1 MAVYSQYNPATG
13 QFEYF
18 QGAPVQSSG
27 DPSQWDWSN
36 YGQSDPQAYP
46 DYWARPDG
54 AMLARA
60 MAAGTG
66 WTAPRMP
73 QSPYGSGV
81 RYAFS
86 PYDVAQS
93 VRDNAAYLNYLNQG
107 GYYSQPAEGAG
118 GGGEWGAVGP
128 SLADRAVSFGQ
139 RALAPYAANARAAAD
154 AAQWFADT
162 GRRASE
168 AQDWAEGIY

>member
-27 DPSQWDWSN
+27 DPSQWNWSN
-36 YGQSDPQAYP
+36 YGQADPRAYP

-54 AMLARA
+54 SLLAQAMQSGL
-60 MAAGTG
+60 G
-66 WTAPRMP
+66 WTAPR
-73 QSPYGSGV
+73 QAASPYGSGV
-81 RYAFS
+81 HYAFS
-86 PYDVAQS
+86 PYDAAQGIRDQVA
-93 VRDNAAYLNYLNQG
+93 YFNYLNQP
-107 GYYSQPAEGAG
+107 YYSQPADGPG
-118 GGGEWGAVGP
+118 GGGDWGGDSMNGTGA
-128 SLADRAVSFGQ
+128 A
-139 RALAPYAANARAAAD
+139 RALGGAALLGPAGYAAPAAR
-154 AAQWFADT
+154 WFADT

>member
-1 MAVYSQYNPATG
+1 MAVYSKYNPATG

-27 DPSQWDWSN
+27 DPSQWDWSS
-36 YGQSDPQAYP
+36 YGQADPRAYP

-54 AMLARA
+54 SLLADAVRMGNA
-60 MAAGTG
+60 
-66 WTAPRMP
+66 WTAPRSAP
-73 QSPYGSGV
+73 SPYGSGQ

-86 PYDVAQS
+86 PYDAAQGIRDQVA
-93 VRDNAAYLNYLNQG
+93 YFNYLNQP
-107 GYYSQPAEGAG
+107 YYSQPAEGPG
-118 GGGEWGAVGP
+118 GGGSWGGDQTDGAG
-128 SLADRAVSFGQ
+128 AA
-139 RALAPYAANARAAAD
+139 RALGGAALLGPAGYAAPAAR
-154 AAQWFADT
+154 WFADT